1 MSTAHYSG
9 PRVALGLVFLMLFS
23 MFTILTPS
31 PMEELHQS
39 IEESRHRSSDSLVS
53 YDLFIGEQNS
63 SAGGSGEITTKT
75 PDSGG
80 QQDES
85 MVGQVEFKSVPM
97 ISNLTVIG
105 DKDGG
110 STIPLFV
117 YIRFTGQDGSDAD
130 LTFELM
136 SGTTVV
142 ATATATLDDPCQDGG
157 ILGSSCA
164 YQYRPY
170 EMDISSNLPDGG
182 GNGFVVLSGKQI
194 TLRMTAETNCQ
205 GGGGVPDQ
213 GSNECDVRVAFGNV
227 ENSNGAYTRIG
238 VKANALANSQVKV
251 HLSGG
256 SWNDA
261 EVLEWAPNH
270 RSEYRTM
277 QFSVDV
283 RDSFGRD
290 DIKDV
295 TLVMNTPDDTAV
307 VFEKT
312 FSNSELK
319 LDNEGLVGQYEWTY
333 GAGREPGEYGL
344 RLEVRDMQ
352 DNLVVYNHEGVEFV
366 EYAVFLQL
374 AQSQADV
381 LLIAPEKTST
391 IEFELEHIGA
401 NGVDMDVQLSLQR
414 NPGSD
419 WLVEFS
425 EPGGY
430 VLSNGGDLVR
440 PTLTVTAPDDLSD
453 APTQFDIIGRAY
465 ADTNNDG
472 TSEEVQ
478 VVTTSVSIEEVGVFA
493 PPKMSVFEDE
503 EHVMEIADS
512 ERSEAYDS
520 DASHFIDGEGAGQ
533 FYMEVLNSG
542 FDFDTFRIRFDGPH
556 TWTVRLYD
564 QDTSNSLV
572 EDGAYFMTNQVE
584 SHNYQSMIIELTP
597 PLERGVDD
605 IAKFA
610 ISVLSE
616 GNSSLRSNLSFT
628 AHRTYGV
635 FAQVTS
641 DEFGLPLGHIG
652 PFPSSRSQSLVV
664 TIDITNAMD
673 EGEPVTNWQII
684 NPSELD
690 ANLEYE
696 NQVFG
701 TWGFAVTDTDSSAVV
716 NTVSLGPGDVES
728 IRLSTTPGN
737 KVKAGNHTIY
747 LRILE
752 IGEEE
757 LPRYFDL
764 PLEFEVEADMPDDLE
779 IIQVSTNLPMQPGD
793 KRTMEFKVFNGN
805 NVDLDLLLKIDGP
818 DGWDVDLESIAYMGV
833 DAFSEKTFSVIV
845 IAPKDS
851 VRDGDIGQIIIS
863 AQPLHKVTAYGPSY
877 TKTKK
882 VIVNIECS
890 GSGDCLLQELIS
902 PRQSTV
908 VAGGGFI
915 LLIIFA
921 AFLRGKRS
929 AKVYDE
935 FVDEVDYSEEDGET
949 ESIEIEDIA
958 DEEWEDEIELLA

>member
-1 MSTAHYSG
+1 
-9 PRVALGLVFLMLFS
+9 
-23 MFTILTPS
+23 
-31 PMEELHQS
+31 
-39 IEESRHRSSDSLVS
+39 
-53 YDLFIGEQNS
+53 
-63 SAGGSGEITTKT
+63 
-75 PDSGG
+75 
-80 QQDES
+80 
-85 MVGQVEFKSVPM
+85 
-97 ISNLTVIG
+97 
-105 DKDGG
+105 
-110 STIPLFV
+110 
-117 YIRFTGQDGSDAD
+117 
-130 LTFELM
+130 
-136 SGTTVV
+136 
-142 ATATATLDDPCQDGG
+142 
-157 ILGSSCA
+157 
-164 YQYRPY
+164 
-170 EMDISSNLPDGG
+170 
-182 GNGFVVLSGKQI
+182 
-194 TLRMTAETNCQ
+194 
-205 GGGGVPDQ
+205 
-213 GSNECDVRVAFGNV
+213 
-227 ENSNGAYTRIG
+227 
-238 VKANALANSQVKV
+238 
-251 HLSGG
+251 
-256 SWNDA
+256 
-261 EVLEWAPNH
+261 
-270 RSEYRTM
+270 M

-290 DIKDV
+290 DIKEV
-295 TLVMNTPDDTAV
+295 KLVMNTPDDTAV

-312 FSNSELK
+312 FTNSELK
-319 LDNEGLVGQYEWTY
+319 LDNEGLVSQSEWTY
-333 GAGREPGEYGL
+333 SAGRAPGEYGL

-352 DNLVVYNHEGVEFV
+352 DNIVVYNHEGVEFV

-374 AQSQADV
+374 ASSQGDSI
-381 LLIAPEKTST
+381 LIAPEKTST

-401 NGVDMDVQLSLQR
+401 NGVEMDVQLSLQR

-419 WLVEFS
+419 WLIEFS

-430 VLSNGGDLVR
+430 ELSSGGDLVR

-453 APTQFDIIGRAY
+453 APTHFEIIGRAY
-465 ADTNNDG
+465 ADTNHDG

-503 EHVMEIADS
+503 EHAMEIADS
-512 ERSEAYDS
+512 ERPDSYDP
-520 DASHFIDGEGAGQ
+520 DASHFIEGEGAGE

-556 TWTVRLYD
+556 TWTVRMYD
-564 QDTSNSLV
+564 QDTSASLV
-572 EDGAYFMTNQVE
+572 EEGAYFMTSQLE

-610 ISVLSE
+610 VSVLSE
-616 GNSSLRSNLSFT
+616 GNTSLRSNLSFT

-652 PFPSSRSQSLVV
+652 PFSSSRSQPLIV
-664 TIDITNAMD
+664 TIDITNAME
-673 EGEPVTNWQII
+673 EGESVSNWQII

-690 ANLEYE
+690 KNLEYE

-701 TWGFAVTDTDSSAVV
+701 TWDFAVTDTGSSAAV
-716 NTVSLGPGDVES
+716 NTISLGPGDVES

-737 KVKAGNHTIY
+737 KVKAGNHTIH

-764 PLEFEVEADMPDDLE
+764 PLEFEIEADMPDDLE
-779 IIQVSTNLPMQPGD
+779 IIQISINLPMQPGD

-805 NVDLDLLLKIDGP
+805 NVDLELLLKIDGP

-833 DAFSEKTFSVIV
+833 DAFGEKTFSVIV

-851 VRDGDIGQIIIS
+851 VRDGDIGQITIS
-863 AQPLHKVTAYGPSY
+863 AQPLHKEIAYGPSY

-890 GSGDCLLQELIS
+890 GSGDCLLQELMS

-908 VAGGGFI
+908 AAGGGVII
-915 LLIIFA
+915 LVIFA

-929 AKVYDE
+929 SIQYEEFFDE
-935 FVDEVDYSEEDGET
+935 DDLEEVEEI
-949 ESIEIEDIA
+949 ESTEIEDVA
-958 DEEWEDEIELLA
+958 DESWEEDIELLD